1 MAIFPRAPG
10 LAGTRMSPFWIS
22 FELRMMEVV
31 VITAA
36 VSRAM
41 LQSSRH
47 HQQTNTQPFYK
58 PDALPVAQPTLS
70 EH

>member
-1 MAIFPRAPG
+1 
-10 LAGTRMSPFWIS
+10 
-22 FELRMMEVV
+22 MMEVV

-47 HQQTNTQPFYK
+47 HQQTNTQPFYTL
-58 PDALPVAQPTLS
+58 DAFPVPNQQCQST
-70 EH
+70 